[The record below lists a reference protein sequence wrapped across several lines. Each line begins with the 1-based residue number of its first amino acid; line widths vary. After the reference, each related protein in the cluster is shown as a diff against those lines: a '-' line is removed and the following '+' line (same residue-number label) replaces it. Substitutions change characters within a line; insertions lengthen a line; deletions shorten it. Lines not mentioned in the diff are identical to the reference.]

1 MSTSEKFKKCRFM
14 VLVKE
19 YIQIL
24 KTLIVNYLNY
34 AVQLYY
40 VLIINLVF
48 IMLS

>member
-1 MSTSEKFKKCRFM
+1 M